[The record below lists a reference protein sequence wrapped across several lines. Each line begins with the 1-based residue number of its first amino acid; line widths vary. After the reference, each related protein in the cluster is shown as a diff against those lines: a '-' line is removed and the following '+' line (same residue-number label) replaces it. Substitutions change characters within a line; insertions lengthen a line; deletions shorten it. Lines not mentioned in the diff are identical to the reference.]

1 MISPKVAAE
10 IGNRLGTV
18 ELVEKRS
25 KHEAHNVFMRVRVA
39 IPISKPIQKGGFV
52 AGSDRERCWVN
63 FKYERLPLFCHHYG
77 LLGTILS
84 IVQAIMQRQKMKE
97 KCSISTVIG

>member
-1 MISPKVAAE
+1 MISSKVATE

-25 KHEAHNVFMRVRVA
+25 KHEVHNVFMRVRVA

-52 AGSDRERCWVN
+52 AGSDRECCSVN

-97 KCSISTVIG
+97 KCSVSTVIG

>member
-1 MISPKVAAE
+1 MISPKVVVE

-18 ELVEKRS
+18 EAVEKRS

-39 IPISKPIQKGGFV
+39 IPISKPIRRGGFV
-52 AGSDRERCWVN
+52 AGLDGEWCWVN
-63 FKYERLPLFCHHYG
+63 FKYEHLPLFCHHYG

-84 IVQAIMQRQKMKE
+84 IVQATMRRQKMKE
-97 KCSISTVIG
+97 KCSVSIVIG